1 MMTATQLTPEYT
13 DQALLNPK
21 FDTYRVSNLDL
32 KIRLTRREI
41 SKNGILFSEGDTAHG
56 FYIVESGSFRSFRSS
71 ASAGK
76 QQTFQFYGP
85 GNWMGI
91 RDAVYGGKYLHHAI
105 ALEDSSVFF
114 IEEDELK
121 RLLQSD
127 SEFQNSVFY
136 QVAKDSVEAENKIYS
151 LGTRQV
157 HAKLSEFLLQFMDG
171 QSGEVDLPFTR
182 EVMASVIGVTT
193 ETLVRA
199 LTDLKS
205 RNWID
210 IDKRKIFVKDELA
223 LRRLLD

>member
-1 MMTATQLTPEYT
+1 MTATKLRPEITEHVYS
-13 DQALLNPK
+13 NP
-21 FDTYRVSNLDL
+21 RL
-32 KIRLTRREI
+32 KIARANDAEEKIRFIRKEI
-41 SKNGILFSEGDTAHG
+41 PKNEILFSEGDTATG

-76 QQTFQFYGP
+76 QQTFQFYSP

-105 ALEDSSVFF
+105 ALEDSIVFF
-114 IEEDELK
+114 IEECELK

-136 QVAKDSVEAENKIYS
+136 QVAKDSVDAENKIYS

-157 HAKLSEFLLQFMDG
+157 HAKLSEFLLQFMDP

-210 IDKRKIFVKDELA
+210 IDKRKISVKDELA